1 MSAELSTGPR
11 CPVCQGS
18 GNQGGHGQGAPCI
31 ACMGSRRLV
40 PEPRETFLSI
50 CDDLTAYYETRD
62 LLEAQRPDETAL
74 WDKAQVDD
82 VEEWSQSIA
91 AVGRHIEEIGAA
103 LAGKTDS
110 AAGVI
115 RRMEAETKID
125 RDESRRLAA
134 RADRGERAI
143 KWLKGYLLESMR
155 SRGLKHIKT
164 ALNTLAITK
173 NGGVAPLVISNPTIL
188 PDDLCKMEGW
198 IRGDAWTLIQSIISA
213 EWEIRAGG
221 DTSAGGEFEPS
232 KYFPTVV
239 HLQRI
244 PNNEAIRE
252 ALDKT
257 CSTCGGIVNPWT
269 ACGECGGTGKATVPG
284 AQLGPRG
291 EHLGVR

>member
-1 MSAELSTGPR
+1 MNEPKWTPGPWHAAGDDIR
-11 CPVCQGS
+11 NDNDQEV
-18 GNQGGHGQGAPCI
+18 ATK
-31 ACMGSRRLV
+31 
-40 PEPRETFLSI
+40 PRETFLSI
-50 CDDLTAYYETRD
+50 CDDLTAYWETRD
-62 LLEAQRPDETAL
+62 MLEAKAAIEVPWSPAVAESFRELDEELREVEGKIDAL
-74 WDKAQVDD
+74 
-82 VEEWSQSIA
+82 
-91 AVGRHIEEIGAA
+91 GAA
-103 LAGKTDS
+103 LAKKTDN
-110 AAGVI
+110 AAGVL
-115 RRMEAETKID
+115 RRMDVEAKID

-134 RADRGERAI
+134 RADRGERAA

-188 PDDLCKMEGW
+188 PDELCKMEGW

-239 HLQRI
+239 HLQRV

-252 ALDKT
+252 ALNQT

>member
-1 MSAELSTGPR
+1 MSTELSTEPR

-18 GNQGGHGQGAPCI
+18 GDQGGHGQGAPCI

-74 WDKAQVDD
+74 WDKARVDD

-103 LAGKTDS
+103 LAKKTDS

-115 RRMEAETKID
+115 RRMEVETKID

-143 KWLKGYLLESMR
+143 KWLKGYLLDSMR
-155 SRGLKHIKT
+155 SRGLKHVKT

-188 PDDLCKMEGW
+188 PDELCKMEGW
-198 IRGDAWTLIQSIISA
+198 INSKVYRELISIAMCA
-213 EWEIRAGG
+213 EGWEAL
-221 DTSAGGEFEPS
+221 TASQAC
-232 KYFPTVV
+232 
-239 HLQRI
+239 LQRI

-284 AQLGPRG
+284 ASLGERG
-291 EHLGVR
+291 VHLGVR